1 MPQLSAAVKRHIVIA
16 LAGCET
22 PTDVCRSVKETFGI
36 DITRQRVS
44 RYDPTTSA
52 SDLSAPLR
60 ALFYE
65 ARTAHLKD
73 IRQIPIAHQAYRLR
87 ALQKELHKAEEL
99 GNVPMVLT
107 ILEIAAKEVGG
118 MYTGRREVTGPGGK
132 AIAHQMMGVSP
143 AVLAATVRAVRNGG

>member
-1 MPQLSAAVKRHIVIA
+1 MPQLSAAVKRHIVLA
-16 LAGCET
+16 LAGYEP

-44 RYDPTTSA
+44 RYDPTTAA

-73 IRQIPIAHQAYRLR
+73 IRQIPIAHQSYRLR
-87 ALQKELHKAEEL
+87 ALQKELVKAEER
-99 GNVPMVLT
+99 GNTQMVMKV
-107 ILEIAAKEVGG
+107 LEIAAKEVGG
-118 MYTGRREVTGPGGK
+118 VYTGRREVTGPGG
-132 AIAHQMMGVSP
+132 APLSHQLLGVSSV
-143 AVLAATVRAVRNGG
+143 ALAAAVRSARNAG